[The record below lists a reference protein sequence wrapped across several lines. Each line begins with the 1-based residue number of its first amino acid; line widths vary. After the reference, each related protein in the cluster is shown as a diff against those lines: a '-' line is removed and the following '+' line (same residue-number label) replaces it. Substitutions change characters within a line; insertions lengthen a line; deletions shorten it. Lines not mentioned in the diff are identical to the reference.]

1 MTEAR
6 DGDSRWAWD
15 TAPTDGSH
23 PGPVYIGDMEDWS
36 HEETMKRRDTFRDP
50 WGGVWT
56 EPLTP
61 GATKAKWGTRN
72 FKTGRYR
79 CCEDLDDCGVVVSVS
94 QGPNKAWCFQRQW
107 SYGKNNSSAH
117 NQDSCRNKSNYTG
130 TTRFHNIVVNEI
142 YGMLRNSKVL
152 GGKRIESTKKERTVT
167 GLGMFEP
174 DVYVEFEDESWFAI
188 EVILTSAPDRE
199 KHDKFGTNL
208 IEINL
213 NELECLDN
221 DREFSRWIQQ
231 GGVSELLLAEATLEQ
246 RTHRWNERKKG
257 FDVDDEKAF
266 RRNVRKQISKCQ
278 NKFGFPLDIDVE
290 SITNIEEVTRAFEA
304 ALSEKKAEKRKA
316 EKRKAEAEKR
326 KAEFEDSVREWQ
338 EVRYPQAIAKLEE
351 EFELTEEEVGLDST
365 FPLDHLRD
373 AFEAALSEKK
383 AEKRKAEKRKAEKRK
398 AEAEA
403 EKREA
408 EAEKRREEFEKSLQ
422 DRIEQGE
429 SWSLPEDQI
438 QFYKIMKEIQQ
449 KHGKQ
454 FTLDW
459 YPGWTE
465 NHLWSFFDLR
475 AELPKLR
482 RKQKKA
488 YIQSKR
494 ILDEEQRKF
503 KEAERRYRLAE
514 RNKRDEV
521 TYFNLK
527 SSLKKAANDERNRP
541 EFRQSQQAA
550 LDRLIENEGKKWG
563 DPDAS

>member
-304 ALSEKKAEKRKA
+304 KKIQLEQRVQ
-316 EKRKAEAEKR
+316 EAKDA
-326 KAEFEDSVREWQ
+326 KQDLEDSVREWQ
-338 EVRYPQAIAKLEE
+338 DVLYPQAIAKLEK

-398 AEAEA
+398 AEKRKAEKRKAEA
-403 EKREA
+403 EKRKA
-408 EAEKRREEFEKSLQ
+408 EFDKAVQ
-422 DRIEQGE
+422 DRIEQRE
-429 SWSLPEDQI
+429 SWSLSEDQT

-449 KHGKQ
+449 KHGKN

-459 YPGWTE
+459 YPGWNE
-465 NHLWSFFDLR
+465 KHLWSFFDLQ
-475 AELPKLR
+475 AEQPKIRRNQQKENLR
-482 RKQKKA
+482 K
-488 YIQSKR
+488 KR
-494 ILDEEQRKF
+494 ILDEEERKF
-503 KEAERRYRLAE
+503 KEAERLSKLAE
-514 RNKRDEV
+514 RNERDKV
-521 TYFNLK
+521 SYFNLK
-527 SSLKKAANDERNRP
+527 SSLKNAANDERNSP
-541 EFRQSQQAA
+541 KLRQSQQAA

>member
-304 ALSEKKAEKRKA
+304 ALSEKGTAEKRKA
-316 EKRKAEAEKR
+316 EQNAKRKRRNAKR
-326 KAEFEDSVREWQ
+326 SSKIPYANGKRF
-338 EVRYPQAIAKLEE
+338 ATHKL
-351 EFELTEEEVGLDST
+351 
-365 FPLDHLRD
+365 LR
-373 AFEAALSEKK
+373 
-383 AEKRKAEKRKAEKRK
+383 
-398 AEAEA
+398 
-403 EKREA
+403 
-408 EAEKRREEFEKSLQ
+408 
-422 DRIEQGE
+422 
-429 SWSLPEDQI
+429 
-438 QFYKIMKEIQQ
+438 
-449 KHGKQ
+449 
-454 FTLDW
+454 
-459 YPGWTE
+459 
-465 NHLWSFFDLR
+465 N
-475 AELPKLR
+475 
-482 RKQKKA
+482 
-488 YIQSKR
+488 SKR
-494 ILDEEQRKF
+494 
-503 KEAERRYRLAE
+503 
-514 RNKRDEV
+514 
-521 TYFNLK
+521 
-527 SSLKKAANDERNRP
+527 SLN
-541 EFRQSQQAA
+541 
-550 LDRLIENEGKKWG
+550 
-563 DPDAS
+563 

>member
-1 MTEAR
+1 M
-6 DGDSRWAWD
+6 
-15 TAPTDGSH
+15 
-23 PGPVYIGDMEDWS
+23 
-36 HEETMKRRDTFRDP
+36 
-50 WGGVWT
+50 
-56 EPLTP
+56 
-61 GATKAKWGTRN
+61 
-72 FKTGRYR
+72 
-79 CCEDLDDCGVVVSVS
+79 
-94 QGPNKAWCFQRQW
+94 
-107 SYGKNNSSAH
+107 
-117 NQDSCRNKSNYTG
+117 
-130 TTRFHNIVVNEI
+130 
-142 YGMLRNSKVL
+142 
-152 GGKRIESTKKERTVT
+152 
-167 GLGMFEP
+167 
-174 DVYVEFEDESWFAI
+174 
-188 EVILTSAPDRE
+188 
-199 KHDKFGTNL
+199 
-208 IEINL
+208 
-213 NELECLDN
+213 
-221 DREFSRWIQQ
+221 
-231 GGVSELLLAEATLEQ
+231 
-246 RTHRWNERKKG
+246 
-257 FDVDDEKAF
+257 
-266 RRNVRKQISKCQ
+266 
-278 NKFGFPLDIDVE
+278 
-290 SITNIEEVTRAFEA
+290 
-304 ALSEKKAEKRKA
+304 
-316 EKRKAEAEKR
+316 
-326 KAEFEDSVREWQ
+326 
-338 EVRYPQAIAKLEE
+338 
-351 EFELTEEEVGLDST
+351 TEEEVGLDST

-465 NHLWSFFDLR
+465 NHLWSFFDLQ
-475 AELPKLR
+475 AELPKLE

>member
-6 DGDSRWAWD
+6 DGDSCWAWD

-79 CCEDLDDCGVVVSVS
+79 CCEDLDDCGVFVSVS

-107 SYGKNNSSAH
+107 GYGKNNSSAH

-231 GGVSELLLAEATLEQ
+231 GGVSELLLAESTLEQ
-246 RTHRWNERKKG
+246 RTQRWEARENKWKRKDELEFREAFDNRMGVCASRFG
-257 FDVDDEKAF
+257 FDM
-266 RRNVRKQISKCQ
+266 
-278 NKFGFPLDIDVE
+278 DIRCD
-290 SITNIEEVTRAFEA
+290 SITE
-304 ALSEKKAEKRKA
+304 
-316 EKRKAEAEKR
+316 
-326 KAEFEDSVREWQ
+326 
-338 EVRYPQAIAKLEE
+338 LEQI
-351 EFELTEEEVGLDST
+351 
-365 FPLDHLRD
+365 DHLFEQELFTRLNNAQQQANHLKMEIEQSNRMHAATALQELEAVAEVLEHNTPATEVDTTSPNVGQMEIRNRNLRRAKSQPKSKKTHKTPPMSKRD
-373 AFEAALSEKK
+373 YVNKIRGLTKTANNTALP
-383 AEKRKAEKRKAEKRK
+383 AKRR
-398 AEAEA
+398 
-403 EKREA
+403 REA
-408 EAEKRREEFEKSLQ
+408 E
-422 DRIEQGE
+422 
-429 SWSLPEDQI
+429 W
-438 QFYKIMKEIQQ
+438 
-449 KHGKQ
+449 
-454 FTLDW
+454 
-459 YPGWTE
+459 
-465 NHLWSFFDLR
+465 DL
-475 AELPKLR
+475 
-482 RKQKKA
+482 
-488 YIQSKR
+488 
-494 ILDEEQRKF
+494 
-503 KEAERRYRLAE
+503 
-514 RNKRDEV
+514 V
-521 TYFNLK
+521 NLK
-527 SSLKKAANDERNRP
+527 CKYKTQNSKKPAGKISSRGGARQNR
-541 EFRQSQQAA
+541 
-550 LDRLIENEGKKWG
+550 
-563 DPDAS
+563 